1 MCSVYAKSSSSVFWW
16 KIKLDHHIKEV
27 IAGSNKSVGT
37 IRKFSNVFTKDSLV
51 AIAKTFVRPHFDN
64 SDIVQDQPNNENF
77 GNLIST

>member
-1 MCSVYAKSSSSVFWW
+1 MQKALVVCFDG
-16 KIKLDHHIKEV
+16 KLNLIIKEV

-64 SDIVQDQPNNENF
+64 SDIVSR
-77 GNLIST
+77 ST